1 MTAVEPILQVE
12 ELTTELPTARGV
24 LRRLRGG
31 AARSL
36 AALSDVSFDI
46 LPGEILSVVGESGS
60 GKTTLGRCML
70 RLVEP
75 TSGEVRFEG
84 ENVLAAARGDMR
96 VLRGKMQ
103 MIFQDPYASLNPSM
117 SVRQMLAEA
126 LMVHG
131 IARLADARDDDFLEM
146 VAPVGDELIID
157 KTSAGTFNS
166 TPIDQILRNMGR
178 DRLLVCG
185 IVTEGCVEL
194 TARDAADRG
203 YFVTL
208 VRDGCASSTRL
219 AHFDALQRMTDGGLI
234 RARTVAELCHQIET
248 TTMAGARVA

>member
-1 MTAVEPILQVE
+1 MAHDPYYDLVPPPVEPPFDPARTALLIIDLQYLDAHRDGWMGRLCRLE
-12 ELTTELPTARGV
+12 GKPGHLDERWEAIDEMLPRIRQLQDTCRAAGIELIHIRVKYLTRDCRDGQ
-24 LRRLRGG
+24 
-31 AARSL
+31 RSL
-36 AALSDVSFDI
+36 QQ
-46 LPGEILSVVGESGS
+46 ET
-60 GKTTLGRCML
+60 K
-70 RLVEP
+70 
-75 TSGEVRFEG
+75 
-84 ENVLAAARGDMR
+84 
-96 VLRGKMQ
+96 
-103 MIFQDPYASLNPSM
+103 
-117 SVRQMLAEA
+117 
-126 LMVHG
+126 
-131 IARLADARDDDFLEM
+131 ARLADARDDDFLEM